1 MSQFLTR
8 IFQFLFFVL
17 FAAILGTGF
26 AICYPKYRQMVGL
39 NADKANKY
47 LLIEAKKAEIADLRD
62 RQRRFNTDREFVEN
76 LARANRYLYPGEL
89 VFEFGD

>member
-17 FAAILGTGF
+17 FATILGTGF
-26 AICYPKYRQMVGL
+26 AICYPRYRHMVGL
-39 NADKANKY
+39 NADKARIHVQ
-47 LLIEAKKAEIADLRD
+47 IEAKKAEIADLRD
-62 RQRRFNTDREFVEN
+62 RQRRFNTDREFVES

-89 VFEFGD
+89 VFEFND

>member
-39 NADKANKY
+39 NEVKARIHVQ
-47 LLIEAKKAEIADLRD
+47 IEAKKAEVADLRD
-62 RQRRFNTDREFVEN
+62 RQHRFYKDREFVEN
-76 LARANRYLYPGEL
+76 LARVNRYLYPGEL
-89 VFEFGD
+89 VFEFND